1 MRELSLRSVHP
12 VAKKEI
18 TPWGVW
24 LVTRFV
30 LGAVFATLAAP
41 FVTRFLGQ

>member
-1 MRELSLRSVHP
+1 MSGLSLRSVHP

-18 TPWGVW
+18 TTWGVW

-30 LGAVFATLAAP
+30 LGSVFVTMAAP
-41 FVTRFLGQ
+41 FVMHFLK